1 MLLAKITAADYMT
14 KRMVTLKE
22 DADVVDA
29 IQMML
34 DHKITCA
41 PVVNSQGNLVGMFSE
56 RDSIKVVLET
66 AYNNQSMAGNVGEF
80 MTREIKKVDINSSI
94 LDLAEK
100 FQASSIRSF
109 PVFNGPEL
117 VGVVSRTDVLKAL
130 TSIKQ

>member
-1 MLLAKITAADYMT
+1 MLAKITVADYMT

-22 DADVVDA
+22 ETDVVEA

-41 PVVNSQGNLVGMFSE
+41 PVVDNHGNLVGMFSE
-56 RDSIKVVLET
+56 RDSMKVVLET
-66 AYNNQSMAGNVGEF
+66 AYNQSMVGKIGEF
-80 MTREIKKVDINSSI
+80 MSRDILHVDANSSI

-100 FQASSIRSF
+100 FESSNVRSF
-109 PVFNGPEL
+109 PVFEDSEL

-130 TSIKQ
+130 TAKKKK